1 VTQSSLEKQLKHYE
15 VIDFDGLEGNNEQI
29 YLKEDTQ
36 KLTDEAI
43 QNMKTLED
51 NPEKLIETIAQN
63 NANFQMRFAFSK
75 QKYIDK
81 KEKKH
86 NLILKIERCSVA
98 NLNNFY
104 ISKHNDYAF
113 TREDS
118 LAFVL
123 NSTYPENGD
132 VVFINEKT
140 RGVITAALLDRISEF
155 ENSKILLF
163 NERSPSFDVLRY
175 EAIKLLDLSE
185 LGLKKMRFIQKTQ
198 LSEVTEKINFVVIAN
213 DGHEL
218 EVLKSID
225 KLLAPNCKVMV
236 FSRYYEVIKEIYEY
250 LGSTKT
256 FANLK
261 FTDYFYRVYQ
271 ALPMRSHPTMQG
283 NTCSS
288 FFLTAIRVNI

>member
-1 VTQSSLEKQLKHYE
+1 MTQSSLEKQLKHYE